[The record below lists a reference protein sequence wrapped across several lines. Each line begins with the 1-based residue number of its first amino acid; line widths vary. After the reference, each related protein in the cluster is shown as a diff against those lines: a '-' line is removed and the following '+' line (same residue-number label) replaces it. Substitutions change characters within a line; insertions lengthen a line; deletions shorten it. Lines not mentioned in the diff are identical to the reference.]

1 MITARHA
8 DIVAPQGHFYIVE
21 RIADLCCQL
30 LAGHTMNDVLILNL
44 RKLRASTERLPQP
57 DRGNVDQRFALH
69 DVFDSAGAISLH
81 DAFRNDVV
89 E

>member
-1 MITARHA
+1 
-8 DIVAPQGHFYIVE
+8 
-21 RIADLCCQL
+21 
-30 LAGHTMNDVLILNL
+30 MNDVLILNL